1 MSIGDI
7 AMLVNNNFNKTINE
21 QLQDMVALA
30 EDNSTKYSEQYLG
43 KDARSD
49 WAKLPTSQDT
59 PSYLKISSPKKM
71 NIDARG
77 RILIDVPIQ
86 IETIARVTSS
96 EGSVTAG
103 FTCELYKNGN
113 LIATDTNNLSEK
125 SDRIERISELR
136 FFSMLPLEIERGD
149 FLEFKLKA
157 RRISGLG
164 NGTVYFAVKNI
175 DFNVEIYAVPKLI
188 GMNYF
193 YTE

>member
-21 QLQDMVALA
+21 QFQDMVALA

-59 PSYLKISSPKKM
+59 PSYLEISSPKKM